1 MNFFCTE
8 PNNDEEFDQLITLK
22 FEGYED
28 MSVSEFQ
35 NKVWELT
42 DTKEYRRITIH
53 VRICHFTR
61 NRNS

>member
-8 PNNDEEFDQLITLK
+8 PNNDEELDQLITLK